1 MEEKINVTMSLLFMS
16 AAIVCLVAFL
26 SFHGCVTADKS
37 EWKVLQEDAYH
48 NRFSYDTKSVERTPA
63 GTVKVWASS
72 NASRYLYDIDCKNKK
87 MRILDGHGADPTRWF
102 DILSNSGDQLLY
114 NEVCR

>member
-37 EWKVLQEDAYH
+37 DWKVLQEDAYH
-48 NRFSYDTKSVERTPA
+48 NRFSYDTKSVWSARLRA
-63 GTVKVWASS
+63 R
-72 NASRYLYDIDCKNKK
+72 SR
-87 MRILDGHGADPTRWF
+87 
-102 DILSNSGDQLLY
+102 SGQ
-114 NEVCR
+114 VPMPQGICMT

>member
-37 EWKVLQEDAYH
+37 DWKVLQEDAYH
-48 NRFSYDTKSVERTPA
+48 NRFSYDTKSVERTHA
-63 GTVKVWASS
+63 
-72 NASRYLYDIDCKNKK
+72 C
-87 MRILDGHGADPTRWF
+87 GHGQGLGKF
-102 DILSNSGDQLLY
+102 QCLKVS
-114 NEVCR
+114 V